1 LFQTQLAGRSVLVLL
16 CGDAVWDERELT
28 AEWTR
33 GPAALFGFRS
43 LKVAAKT
50 TQLLRRLC
58 AAAKACGMERDLY
71 VLPSHCRLAAN
82 RFVAA
87 GGRG

>member
-1 LFQTQLAGRSVLVLL
+1 
-16 CGDAVWDERELT
+16 
-28 AEWTR
+28 
-33 GPAALFGFRS
+33 
-43 LKVAAKT
+43 VAAKT

-58 AAAKACGMERDLY
+58 AAAKACGRERDLY
-71 VLPSHCRLAAN
+71 VLPTHCRLAAN